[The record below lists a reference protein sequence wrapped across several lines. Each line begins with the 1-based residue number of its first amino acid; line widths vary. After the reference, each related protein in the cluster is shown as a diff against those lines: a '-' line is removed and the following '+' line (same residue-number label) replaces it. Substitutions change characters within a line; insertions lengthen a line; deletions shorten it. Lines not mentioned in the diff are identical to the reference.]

1 MKKCKSK
8 IPFFATAGIML
19 LFYLPMLI
27 VAVDSFNPGRYS
39 GGGWSGFSMR
49 WYVKLAQDEDVISAL
64 INSLI
69 IGFSA
74 TAAAVILGTL
84 AAFAIH
90 LYADKLQKAHRL
102 MLITQLGIPDI
113 LMGISLL
120 LFFISLKMEL
130 GLFTIFLAHVT
141 FCTSFVAM
149 TVLARLQDFDFST
162 VEAARDLGAGWAIII
177 RRVIIPQIAPGIIA
191 GALLAFTISIDD
203 FVITYFVYGPGSTT
217 LSVYIYSMMKHGTPV
232 IINALSVVLIIVTF
246 IMAYAINKLMS
257 RKNENLI

>member
-1 MKKCKSK
+1 M
-8 IPFFATAGIML
+8 
-19 LFYLPMLI
+19 
-27 VAVDSFNPGRYS
+27 
-39 GGGWSGFSMR
+39 
-49 WYVKLAQDEDVISAL
+49 
-64 INSLI
+64 
-69 IGFSA
+69 
-74 TAAAVILGTL
+74 
-84 AAFAIH
+84 
-90 LYADKLQKAHRL
+90 
-102 MLITQLGIPDI
+102 
-113 LMGISLL
+113 
-120 LFFISLKMEL
+120 KMEL

-162 VEAARDLGAGWAIII
+162 IEAARDLGAGWAIII

-232 IINALSVVLIIVTF
+232 IINALSVILIIVTF

-257 RKNENLI
+257 RKNENIA